1 MRHMGKPLVATVFEF
16 GRKGN
21 APTHPELLDWLAS
34 ELVDGPQREG
44 SRGGPGWSMK
54 HLHRLICTSAAYRMG
69 SSIAG
74 AEAALKIDPDNALI
88 WRREPIRLEAQVV
101 RDGILALAGTL
112 DPTMGGPPVKEA
124 DQPASR
130 RRSLYFWHSEI
141 SRNPFLTTFDDAG
154 VMECYQRDQ
163 SIVPQQALAL
173 ANAGIVHDAAA
184 KIAERVQASVSPAD
198 DGVFVERAFGMILHR
213 GPSAEERAACAAAM
227 AKWRS
232 TAKPAAG
239 GPDPG
244 RVLMV
249 WAVLNHNDFV
259 TLR

>member
-1 MRHMGKPLVATVFEF
+1 MGKPLVSTVFEF

-34 ELVDGPQREG
+34 ELVEGPQVDGPQ
-44 SRGGPGWSMK
+44 GGRGWSMK

-69 SSIAG
+69 SSAIG
-74 AEAALKIDPDNALI
+74 AEAALKADPDNELL

-112 DPTMGGPPVKEA
+112 DSTMGGPPVKEA
-124 DQPASR
+124 NQPASR
-130 RRSLYFWHSEI
+130 RRSLYFWHSDI
-141 SRNPFLTTFDDAG
+141 SRNVFLTTFDDAA
-154 VMECYQRDQ
+154 VKECYQRDQ

-173 ANAGIVHDAAA
+173 SNAAIVHDSAA
-184 KIAERVQASVSPAD
+184 KIADRVQASGSPTD
-198 DGVFVERAFGMILHR
+198 DAVFLERAFKTILHR
-213 GPSAEERAACAAAM
+213 GPSADERAACEAAM

-232 TAKPAAG
+232 AKPAAG
-239 GPDPG
+239 ASDPG

-249 WAVLNHNDFV
+249 WALLNHNDFV